1 MMLGSLKRRRC
12 LEAVSSSYMGISAIQ
27 CSWMPG
33 IARIRDM
40 RIAVHGAFVADIQI
54 E

>member
-33 IARIRDM
+33 IESETC
-40 RIAVHGAFVADIQI
+40 VSLCT
-54 E
+54 ELS